1 MPQERAVTIPPNSDP
16 RIIHWPPCTRLAQ
29 CGGCCGTDVLECT
42 ATRTEPATIQ
52 VMKVIYS
59 DSGSGNFEFVGLE
72 DVALT
77 KHLECDC
84 RCRIQAHHCNPLKQ
98 DYNEQ
103 SCSCRCRNEN
113 EATSCPSQK
122 RWDDKEC
129 ACVCPRIL
137 NCLDD
142 EYFSYG
148 SCSCQRGT
156 PGGLN
161 SAPPQVLAT
170 PAPDDPCARVTCRAG
185 YRPVSTGASCVCR
198 IQTRSSS
205 IRARAAIGNR
215 HWSRGS
221 SDFDLDLD

>member
-1 MPQERAVTIPPNSDP
+1 MGVNGS
-16 RIIHWPPCTRLAQ
+16 L
-29 CGGCCGTDVLECT
+29 LSSLK
-42 ATRTEPATIQ
+42 

-148 SCSCQRGT
+148 SCR
-156 PGGLN
+156 
-161 SAPPQVLAT
+161 
-170 PAPDDPCARVTCRAG
+170 
-185 YRPVSTGASCVCR
+185 
-198 IQTRSSS
+198 
-205 IRARAAIGNR
+205 
-215 HWSRGS
+215 
-221 SDFDLDLD
+221 